1 MREALKRA
9 INNTI
14 LFECRL
20 PHQESGLDK
29 SCLSS
34 KNDICL
40 SNSSPQEIARVI
52 YNGIVEFAVNEYE
65 IDYAALERE
74 QRKAIISRIRY
85 NSAASDATKLKY
97 GFYGE
102 VLLDLI
108 LRVFLK
114 TSVLA
119 ARGYFYSPIENS
131 EAKGFDAFHIMEREG
146 TAELWFGEAKF
157 YQKYK
162 EAITPVLE
170 KLHTS
175 LSDEYLSRNLIAII
189 NEREHIST
197 HNPDLENLLD
207 DWQNNP
213 NINLAQEIQAR
224 GMKLIYPIFIAFQKN
239 RTDEYLCSIR
249 KCIEHIALECTRL
262 SISIP
267 ASFDYRLFFIFLP
280 LSEVKK
286 IKESVIQWIDSQEP
300 LIS

>member
-1 MREALKRA
+1 MREALKSA
-9 INNTI
+9 VSNAI
-14 LFECRL
+14 LFECKL
-20 PHQESGLDK
+20 PHQASGLDK

-34 KNDICL
+34 QDDICF
-40 SNSSPQEIARVI
+40 SNSSPQEIARII
-52 YNGIVEFAVNEYE
+52 YNGIIEFAVNEYE
-65 IDYAALERE
+65 IDYTALERE

-85 NSAASDATKLKY
+85 DPTASNTTKLKY

-102 VLLDLI
+102 ILLDLI

-131 EAKGFDAFHIMEREG
+131 EAKGFDAFHIMERAG
-146 TAELWFGEAKF
+146 NAELWFGEAKF
-157 YQKYK
+157 YLKYK
-162 EAITPVLE
+162 DAITPVLE

-197 HNPDLENLLD
+197 HNPNLENLLD
-207 DWQNNP
+207 DWEKDP
-213 NINLAQEIQAR
+213 KINLVQEILDR
-224 GMKLIYPIFIAFQKN
+224 NIRLIYPIFIAYQKN
-239 RTDEYLCSIR
+239 KTDKYHHSIK
-249 KCIEHIALECTRL
+249 KCIEHIASECTRL
-262 SISIP
+262 NIAIP

-280 LSEVKK
+280 LSEVKQ